1 MKGNTKKR
9 KWDRRWEPYL
19 LLSPALLI
27 VLVVMGYPLLYSV
40 RLSFLNYNLMRPKD
54 IYFTGFSNYARIFQD
69 PEIPKVMWN
78 SVKWVVIV
86 VSAQFLLGLVLALLL
101 NSKFRFKGVY
111 QSVVFLPWA
120 VSSYLIGLVF
130 KFIFNERNGLF
141 NFILES
147 LGLIDGPISWLGDTG
162 RSMIGPMVGM
172 IWYGIPFFGIM
183 ILAALQSISTD
194 VIESARIDGA
204 SSTGIFFRIML
215 PYIKPTILTTLL
227 LRVIWVFNSSDMLYV
242 MTDGGP
248 AYSSSTLPLYVF
260 NQAFASLD
268 FGYGSAVGIF
278 IMLLLTVYALIYLK
292 VTKYHEAGDF

>member
-111 QSVVFLPWA
+111 QSVVFLPWSPA
-120 VSSYLIGLVF
+120 
-130 KFIFNERNGLF
+130 R
-141 NFILES
+141 
-147 LGLIDGPISWLGDTG
+147 G
-162 RSMIGPMVGM
+162 RSTTRPMEGKL
-172 IWYGIPFFGIM
+172 WYGIPFFGIM